1 MENHSKQMFVTLAL
15 VLFKLEVWWVL
26 NILQCVLLGSLG
38 FMCEIYVQCYSETL
52 YGAISFDMTHRIP
65 KLESV

>member
-1 MENHSKQMFVTLAL
+1 
-15 VLFKLEVWWVL
+15 
-26 NILQCVLLGSLG
+26 
-38 FMCEIYVQCYSETL
+38 MCEIYVQCYSETL